1 MTLEQELE
9 TTLAAAGRHARPDEQ
24 AVAVMATE
32 PAGARVYVVAF
43 AAGDDLGYVALDGAG
58 APVSDRRLVK
68 DAVALAALAE
78 RAEEVSGATLA
89 EELVE
94 RFGEAAA
101 VLRRIGDKNAADA
114 AEAVVAAAGRLGD
127 AAAGPRPATPQFL
140 DRMATLAAEL
150 AAALDAFVSHA
161 ERLPEASLGTVSNVP
176 TAREIA
182 LTALSTAA
190 RAGDPANF
198 ASAMTAASGAVDAL
212 VADVLDHYRAELEG

>member
-101 VLRRIGDKNAADA
+101 SAAPDRRQERGRRRRGRGRRGGPPGRRRRRPAA
-114 AEAVVAAAGRLGD
+114 GD
-127 AAAGPRPATPQFL
+127 AASTSTGSPPWRPSWRRRWTRSSRTPSGCEAGVGR
-140 DRMATLAAEL
+140 
-150 AAALDAFVSHA
+150 
-161 ERLPEASLGTVSNVP
+161 
-176 TAREIA
+176 
-182 LTALSTAA
+182 
-190 RAGDPANF
+190 
-198 ASAMTAASGAVDAL
+198 
-212 VADVLDHYRAELEG
+212 